1 MPSGLN
7 FPNLFLC
14 NLSKKFQVK
23 RKWSISKVRRRL
35 TRVLLSTVALTTIC
49 ERFPNSGKRRKENDN
64 NQNHDFPHMELVCL
78 RKTFVN
84 LDNWRKNTIVDYGR
98 EGTNENKLKSLQV
111 AKWRKDEWRMNE
123 EWWRMND
130 EWWRIMISSCWGV
143 LIMNKQMNGRTD
155 ICECRVAF
163 ATEKLADR

>member
-49 ERFPNSGKRRKENDN
+49 ERFPNSGKRGKENDN

-123 EWWRMND
+123 EWWRMNV
-130 EWWRIMISSCWGV
+130 EGWWFQAVEGFCW
-143 LIMNKQMNGRTD
+143 LTD
-155 ICECRVAF
+155 
-163 ATEKLADR
+163 

>member
-49 ERFPNSGKRRKENDN
+49 ERFPNSGKRGKENDN

-111 AKWRKDEWRMNE
+111 AKWRKDEWWWMMMMNDDKG
-123 EWWRMND
+123 WWRVIKD
-130 EWWRIMISSCWGV
+130 EWRMMKDDDFKLLRGFDD
-143 LIMNKQMNGRTD
+143 KQMD
-155 ICECRVAF
+155 
-163 ATEKLADR
+163 